1 MAAILPIPVTAPRE
15 NRRGFTLT
23 EVLITSTITGIIMLA
38 VLQAFVFIGR
48 GTTRMEN
55 FQTLEQRS
63 RRTLA
68 YLTRDVRLASAIA
81 SPTANSMTL
90 TLPAGTV
97 TYTFNTGTRQLTRTA
112 TFGSATSLV
121 LLSDVVTGSFSF
133 NYLDAADGSTLTAAS
148 IKKVEVRYSMQRG
161 NSANRTA
168 AFFNAASARIVFR
181 NKNYLSSLQ

>member
-1 MAAILPIPVTAPRE
+1 VIVLSPDR
-15 NRRGFTLT
+15 RRGFTLF
-23 EVLITSTITGIIMLA
+23 EVLITSTITGIVMLA

-63 RRTLA
+63 RRTLS
-68 YLTRDVRLASAIA
+68 YLTRDVRLASAIS
-81 SPTANSMTL
+81 SPTADSMTL

-97 TYTFNTGTRQLTRTA
+97 TYTFNSGTGQLTRTA
-112 TFGSATSLV
+112 SFGISSLV
-121 LLSDVVTGSFSF
+121 LLSEVVSGTFSF

-148 IKKVEVRYSMQRG
+148 IKKVEVRFTMRRG
-161 NSANRTA
+161 SIPNRTA
-168 AFFNAASARIVFR
+168 ASFSAASARIVFR